1 MASRKRPYTRGE
13 QAEESG
19 ERAKG
24 MAVSS
29 LAEVCT
35 WFMVLALYLDEET
48 GEQCCIDILNPKWKR
63 M

>member
-1 MASRKRPYTRGE
+1 MASEKRPYTRGE

-24 MAVSS
+24 MVISS

-35 WFMVLALYLDEET
+35 WCMVLALYLDEEV
-48 GEQCCIDILNPKWKR
+48 GE
-63 M
+63 

>member
-13 QAEESG
+13 QAKESV

-24 MAVSS
+24 IVVSS

-35 WFMVLALYLDEET
+35 WCMVLALYLDEEV
-48 GEQCCIDILNPKWKR
+48 GE
-63 M
+63 

>member
-1 MASRKRPYTRGE
+1 MASEKRPYTRGE

-24 MAVSS
+24 MVVSS

-35 WFMVLALYLDEET
+35 WCMVLALYLDEEV
-48 GEQCCIDILNPKWKR
+48 GE
-63 M
+63 